1 MNQVHDLSVAIM
13 DPAPGGGVHDG
24 GNIQGANFETLGG
37 QIPEKIK
44 QGGSPV
50 IIENRDWTSTEGNKP
65 PTRTRRSE
73 PAESASPGRRGEGT
87 ATPRL

>member
-1 MNQVHDLSVAIM
+1 MNQVHDLGGAIM

-24 GNIQGANFETLGG
+24 GSIQGANFENLGG

-50 IIENRDWTSTEGNKP
+50 IIENRD
-65 PTRTRRSE
+65 
-73 PAESASPGRRGEGT
+73 
-87 ATPRL
+87 